1 MEEITSIPF
10 WLVYTLSHCGIF
22 FGISTALMAAG
33 GIVAII
39 VGVMASD
46 SRNIELAKKSFKMLW
61 LFTPLFLIFGM
72 FASICPSQEDFR
84 TYIIIK
90 CCNEVVKSDIAKSS
104 QDAITSWLTNK
115 VEEQFKTTQK

>member
-10 WLVYTLSHCGIF
+10 WLVYTLSHCGTF
-22 FGISTALMAAG
+22 FAISTALMALG
-33 GIVAII
+33 GAVAII
-39 VGVMASD
+39 FGIIAGD
-46 SRNIELAKKSFKMLW
+46 SRDFDVAKKSFKTLW
-61 LFTPLFLIFGM
+61 VFTPLFLIFGI

-84 TYIIIK
+84 AYIIIK
-90 CCNEVVKSDIAKSS
+90 CCNEVIKSDIAKSS